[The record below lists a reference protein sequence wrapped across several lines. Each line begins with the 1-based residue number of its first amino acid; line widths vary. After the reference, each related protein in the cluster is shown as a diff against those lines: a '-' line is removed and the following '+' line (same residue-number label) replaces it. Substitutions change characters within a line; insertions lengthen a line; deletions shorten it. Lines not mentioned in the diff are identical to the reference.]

1 MCASMVAGCASPLDS
16 YQDEPQYR
24 SLQSKYVEHDRQVA
38 ESSHDL
44 PVVMVNALKD
54 LDQLSVDDA
63 IRIAI
68 EHNPQLRATGYLVDA
83 ATGRV
88 MQSGLYPNPTVSLA
102 GESIGADQ
110 GGGGESTVHIE
121 QEILLGGRLKHAKS
135 IAISDRDAAR
145 EEYIA
150 NEFAIAAQTS
160 NAYFQ
165 AVSAQERLGMHQELV
180 ELSTQLLDGIKARVE
195 AGSASEI
202 DLLRGEVAFEQSRL
216 GLDAAQFQA
225 QASHEYFISMLG
237 LDEPI
242 DIPMSTSIDELPDLP
257 LYEDILSSTLSAN
270 SRVSLARVAI
280 ERARNEHQLAKANSR
295 PDLFVSVGPR
305 YSDIDN
311 ETTIDVGLSLEVP
324 LFDRNQGAI
333 DAALSERL
341 SASAQLQS
349 IQIEL
354 ASEVS
359 AAWSVYQSAFSATNR
374 YQNRVIPKAEQTL
387 DLTRQAYQGGKADY
401 LRLLDAQQ
409 IVIESRLAYLTTL
422 EQLHSAAALLNQLS
436 QSNASW
442 RIARNDKH
450 ENAEDNQ

>member
-1 MCASMVAGCASPLDS
+1 
-16 YQDEPQYR
+16 
-24 SLQSKYVEHDRQVA
+24 
-38 ESSHDL
+38 
-44 PVVMVNALKD
+44 
-54 LDQLSVDDA
+54 
-63 IRIAI
+63 
-68 EHNPQLRATGYLVDA
+68 
-83 ATGRV
+83 
-88 MQSGLYPNPTVSLA
+88 
-102 GESIGADQ
+102 
-110 GGGGESTVHIE
+110 
-121 QEILLGGRLKHAKS
+121 
-135 IAISDRDAAR
+135 
-145 EEYIA
+145 
-150 NEFAIAAQTS
+150 
-160 NAYFQ
+160 
-165 AVSAQERLGMHQELV
+165 
-180 ELSTQLLDGIKARVE
+180 
-195 AGSASEI
+195 
-202 DLLRGEVAFEQSRL
+202 
-216 GLDAAQFQA
+216 
-225 QASHEYFISMLG
+225 MLG

-341 SASAQLQS
+341 TASAQLQS

-359 AAWSVYQSAFSATNR
+359 AAWSVYQSALSATNR

-401 LRLLDAQQ
+401 LRLLDAHQ

-442 RIARNDKH
+442 RIARNDKQ